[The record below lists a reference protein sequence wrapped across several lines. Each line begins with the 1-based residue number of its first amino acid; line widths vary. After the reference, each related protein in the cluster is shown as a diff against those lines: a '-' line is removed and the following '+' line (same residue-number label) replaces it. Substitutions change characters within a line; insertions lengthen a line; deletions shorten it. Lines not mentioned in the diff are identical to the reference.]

1 MDSTGA
7 AAATAAA
14 AAASASPRSPTTAI
28 DPAALLMEGVAFN
41 PADPNELYELVD
53 LLGEVRA
60 YVLLLCIYVG
70 PLESMNR

>member
-1 MDSTGA
+1 
-7 AAATAAA
+7 
-14 AAASASPRSPTTAI
+14 
-28 DPAALLMEGVAFN
+28 MEGVAFN